1 MEARHLLATAL
12 TLAVV
17 GGVTTSVAGTS
28 PYQEVEKQASTMATV
43 IPGKETFRSYCAS
56 CHGESGKGNGPVA
69 PHLRRPP
76 TDLTR
81 FAMENKGVFPAD
93 RLERLIDGRE
103 VTRTH
108 GQSDMPV
115 WGDAFK
121 KSAAGGDEETVKVR
135 IRQLVKYIESIQER
149 PADDATAVK

>member
-1 MEARHLLATAL
+1 MATGLA
-12 TLAVV
+12 LAVF
-17 GGVTTSVAGTS
+17 GGVTTQVAGRS
-28 PYQEVEKQASTMATV
+28 PDQEAETQASAMATV
-43 IPGKETFRSYCAS
+43 VPGKETYRSYCAS

-76 TDLTR
+76 LDLTR
-81 FAMENKGVFPAD
+81 FALENNGVFPAD

-121 KSAAGGDEETVKVR
+121 KSAVGGDDEAIKQR

-149 PADDATAVK
+149 LTNGGTPK

>member
-1 MEARHLLATAL
+1 MGAKHLMATGLA
-12 TLAVV
+12 LAVI
-17 GGVTTSVAGTS
+17 GGVTSEVAGRS
-28 PYQEVEKQASTMATV
+28 PDQEAEKQTSAVATTA
-43 IPGKETFRSYCAS
+43 PGKETYRSYCAS

-81 FAMENKGVFPAD
+81 YALENKGVFPAD

-121 KSAAGGDEETVKVR
+121 KSVVGGDDEAVKQR
-135 IRQLVKYIESIQER
+135 IRQLVRYIESIQER
-149 PADDATAVK
+149 LTNDGTPR

>member
-1 MEARHLLATAL
+1 MGAKHLMATGL
-12 TLAVV
+12 VLAVV
-17 GGVTTSVAGTS
+17 GGVSTAVAGRS
-28 PYQEVEKQASTMATV
+28 PYQEAEKQAGTMATAV
-43 IPGKETFRSYCAS
+43 PGKETYRTYCAS
-56 CHGESGKGNGPVA
+56 CHGESGKGNGPIA
-69 PHLRRPP
+69 QHLRRPP

-115 WGDAFK
+115 WGDAFR
-121 KSAAGGDEETVKVR
+121 KSAVGGDDEAVKQR
-135 IRQLVKYIESIQER
+135 IRQLVRYIESIQER
-149 PADDATAVK
+149 VTNGGTPK